1 MTWKELL
8 DANRVEKHTTS
19 RQELDD
25 LRKAITRNIHDA
37 AITGLSADNKFGL
50 AYETGLLLAKMAVAC
65 AGYRVK
71 GQGAHQST
79 FISLKIAVGAAINE
93 TASYLDRCRRK
104 RNEISYDT
112 AGLVSDTEAEEL
124 LSNVEEFRIVVEAWI
139 ASNHASFA
147 YK

>member
-8 DANRVEKHTTS
+8 AANCIENHATS

-25 LRKAITRNIHDA
+25 LRRAINRNLHDA
-37 AITGLSADNKFGL
+37 AVSGLSADNKFGL
-50 AYETGLLLAKMAVAC
+50 AYEAGLLLAKMAVAC

-71 GQGAHQST
+71 GQGAHQAT
-79 FISLKIAVGAAINE
+79 FAALKLAIGAGVNE

-124 LSNVEEFRIVVEAWI
+124 LVEVKDF
-139 ASNHASFA
+139 
-147 YK
+147 

>member
-8 DANRVEKHTTS
+8 TANRVDNHTTS

-25 LRKAITRNIHDA
+25 LRRAVSRNLHDA
-37 AITGLSADNKFGL
+37 AVPGLSADNKFGL
-50 AYETGLLLAKMAVAC
+50 AYEAGLLLAKMAVAC

-71 GQGAHQST
+71 GQGAHQTT
-79 FISLKIAVGAAINE
+79 FTSLKLAIGSSITE

-124 LSNVEEFRIVVEAWI
+124 LKEVKQFQINIESWI
-139 ASNHASFA
+139 AENYHNLVH
-147 YK
+147 